1 LFTHYLNLSAYSLFR
16 EKFDQLFIL
25 NDYCFFVMGRIDKG
39 VNCSVQGCEEKG
51 ERSITSSKAQMAP
64 DLDLDLTGK
73 RAYLC
78 RTHYKEW
85 KKATKEERENERARW
100 G

>member
-1 LFTHYLNLSAYSLFR
+1 
-16 EKFDQLFIL
+16 
-25 NDYCFFVMGRIDKG
+25 MGRIDKG

-51 ERSITSSKAQMAP
+51 ERSITSSKAQMAT
-64 DLDLDLTGK
+64 DLDLDLSGK

-78 RTHYKEW
+78 RSHYKEW